1 VNVINIKHHFT
12 EEELSFV
19 KKKLPR
25 QKVFKFLNT
34 IRLDDVKLLATEKV
48 YLGQRLKY
56 KNYSENNSNNKKVAE
71 NLIKLLTECDD
82 LEINRSYGN
91 SIIKTYNIIQEPI
104 EVYHERLLREGKALI
119 KSHRIKAAWERRKN
133 SRKVLFEKIKKR
145 KKIEK
150 EINTI
155 WLETNYSD
163 ADYLIDTNE
172 LPF

>member
-1 VNVINIKHHFT
+1 MNVINIKHHFT

-56 KNYSENNSNNKKVAE
+56 KNYSEKNSNNKKVAE

-82 LEINRSYGN
+82 LEIERSYGN

-104 EVYHERLLREGKALI
+104 EVYHERLFREGKVLI
-119 KSHRIKAAWERRKN
+119 KSYRIKAAWERRKN
-133 SRKVLFEKIKKR
+133 SRKVLFEKTKKR
-145 KKIEK
+145 KVRERGL
-150 EINTI
+150 NLV
-155 WLETNYSD
+155 WLETYYPD
-163 ADYLIDTNE
+163 ANYLIDTHE